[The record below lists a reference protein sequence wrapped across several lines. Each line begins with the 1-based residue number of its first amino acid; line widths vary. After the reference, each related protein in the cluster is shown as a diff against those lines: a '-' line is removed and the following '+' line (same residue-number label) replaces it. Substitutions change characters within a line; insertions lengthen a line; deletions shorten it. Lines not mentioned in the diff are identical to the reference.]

1 MPVTQITLLQ
11 GYEPAIQTRLIGR
24 VSNAVR
30 SVIPAQEAG
39 TTTFIQEVSAY
50 RRDARVMLPGQG
62 NTALADAEDIVR
74 AFLQAMQSRDLQTAS
89 RHLAQDFE
97 MIFPGARVMR
107 TLQELV
113 DWTRTRYQHVE
124 KNHERW
130 EQSWQGD
137 TTVVY
142 TSGTLSGR
150 WPDGRDF
157 AGIRFIDR
165 FEIQSGLIRRQAV
178 WNDLA
183 EGRQA
188 LEQHP
193 A

>member
-1 MPVTQITLLQ
+1 MPVTQITLLR
-11 GYEPAIQTRLIGR
+11 GYEPAVQSRLIGR

-50 RRDARVMLPGQG
+50 RRDARVMLPGHG
-62 NTALADAEDIVR
+62 NPALADAEDIVR
-74 AFLQAMQSRDLQTAS
+74 AFLQAMQARDLVAAS
-89 RHLAQDFE
+89 SHLAPDFE
-97 MIFPGARVMR
+97 MTFPGGRVMR
-107 TLQELV
+107 HLQELV
-113 DWTRTRYQHVE
+113 DWARTRYQRIE
-124 KNHERW
+124 KSYETW

-142 TSGTLSGR
+142 TAGTLSGT
-150 WPDGRDF
+150 WPDGSDF

-165 FEIQSGLIRRQAV
+165 FELQSGLIRRQNV

-183 EGRQA
+183 EIRWGPKA
-188 LEQHP
+188 D
-193 A
+193 